1 MKISTTNDY
10 KNYSWK
16 KIAILNNKIPTSY
29 LGFLSGLLLC
39 VIVIYVITNF
49 IFSEPIE
56 FRFYKKL
63 YLILIIIPVHEM
75 LHFVALPDYKSGKL
89 GFSFRTLSFF
99 TLSDVTFSRDRF
111 IFISL
116 IPLIILTILPFI
128 LLYFFKYEW
137 IVYILIYNLA
147 GSGMDILYSLK
158 ALSLPKQTKIKFI
171 GGEMYTYTLTTS
183 H

>member
-1 MKISTTNDY
+1 MDISTTNDY
-10 KNYSWK
+10 KNYNWE
-16 KIAILNNKIPTSY
+16 KINILNNKIPTSY

-39 VIVIYVITNF
+39 VIVIHVITKF

-89 GFSFRTLSFF
+89 CFSFRNLSFF
-99 TLSDVTFSRDRF
+99 TLSDVTFSRNRF

-116 IPLIILTILPFI
+116 IPLILLTIIPFI
-128 LLYFFKYEW
+128 FLYYFQYEW

-158 ALSLPKQTKIKFI
+158 AISFPKQTKIKFI
-171 GGEMYTYTLTTS
+171 GKEMYTYTFATRN
-183 H
+183 